1 MSDNSLNMV
10 FNLDGFERI
19 DDIIFFDQPILTHLI
34 KNGRDYFKY
43 LIDSGD
49 NYDLFLLLEI
59 DKQSLIDYILGK
71 IPLYSIIVNNKNIGT
86 IFKEDFRG
94 LIIDSYAINPNKMLD
109 DYLPDEDSFLSID
122 YSFNSYY
129 RELVDSYNQGLY
141 LQELRSR
148 AYYLKFEPTDPK
160 YRNTI
165 GFIELSNNLLDNV
178 TSSFRSFA
186 KADFQAQFKDII
198 GDYDKLNSTFG
209 SLTKHIDPRVVDVS
223 FNSFEIGIAADNV
236 MKYVGDKH
244 LKEWAV
250 EVVDKFKNIVLDVD
264 INDKDA
270 EKIISRYSYEDRKN
284 IFNPLILIINNKN
297 VNFKIK
303 DNKKAV
309 YKKYTMKKEIRAKI
323 VPDLPKEIKVDKDL
337 ELVNFTAVIDKNA
350 KTKKTRINPEKSLFS
365 TMDNTTAYI
374 TNENFENQG
383 FSLDEKI
390 NIPVR
395 IESQRNYIKL
405 STEYQGKEFTNEI
418 HSDDLNQA
426 LHSLVKQIATFL
438 KLG

>member
-1 MSDNSLNMV
+1 
-10 FNLDGFERI
+10 
-19 DDIIFFDQPILTHLI
+19 
-34 KNGRDYFKY
+34 
-43 LIDSGD
+43 
-49 NYDLFLLLEI
+49 
-59 DKQSLIDYILGK
+59 
-71 IPLYSIIVNNKNIGT
+71 
-86 IFKEDFRG
+86 
-94 LIIDSYAINPNKMLD
+94 LIIDSYAINPGNLID

-122 YSFNSYY
+122 YSFSTYY
-129 RELVDSYNQGLY
+129 KELIDTYNQGLY

-165 GFIELSNNLLDNV
+165 GFIELSNTLLDNV

-236 MKYVGDKH
+236 MKDVGDKH

-250 EVVDKFKNIVLDVD
+250 EVVDKFRNIVLDVD
-264 INDKDA
+264 INDKEA
-270 EKIISRYSYEDRKN
+270 EKIISRYSYEDRKK
-284 IFNPLILIINNKN
+284 IFDPLISIINNKN

-303 DNKKAV
+303 ENKKAV
-309 YKKYTMKKEIRAKI
+309 YKKYTMEKEIRAKI

-390 NIPVR
+390 NIPVQ
-395 IESQRNYIKL
+395 IKSQRNYIKL
-405 STEYQGKEFTNEI
+405 SAEYQGKEFTDEI
-418 HSDDLNQA
+418 YSDDLNHA
-426 LHSLVKQIATFL
+426 LYSLVKEIATFL
-438 KLG
+438 KLR